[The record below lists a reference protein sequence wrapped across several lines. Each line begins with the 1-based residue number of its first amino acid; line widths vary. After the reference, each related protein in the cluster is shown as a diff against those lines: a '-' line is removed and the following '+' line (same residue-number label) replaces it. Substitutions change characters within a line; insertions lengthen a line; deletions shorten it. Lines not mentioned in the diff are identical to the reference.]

1 MRAYF
6 KQLYEPAPWLPF
18 PCGSP
23 GSLPER
29 ASPAWGNQR
38 ARSRSAKRLLTA
50 PYPQRPEGIPQNE
63 SRAGRPDH
71 GAAGDSPA
79 VAFYPGGVIR
89 SGAAQE
95 RRGAADPLAGR
106 PFGGGPFP
114 QPGRGT
120 ERLYFS
126 TSLLNRFISPVVL
139 ALDQNERSMWPALW
153 PNDLVLLDRSPIERR
168 RPDFEHVYALSWAGE
183 GWVGRC
189 RVVGGALVVVV
200 DNARQAHSL
209 HGPVP
214 LERKEVLDIVRGKIV
229 WVGRE
234 LDVV

>member
-1 MRAYF
+1 MN
-6 KQLYEPAPWLPF
+6 APLGF
-18 PCGSP
+18 R
-23 GSLPER
+23 SLAARLTRYLNELVRRGEISER
-29 ASPAWGNQR
+29 GL
-38 ARSRSAKRLLTA
+38 ARLSGYSQPHIHNVLKGARKMNLELADQIMELL
-50 PYPQRPEGIPQNE
+50 GIPLLSLFTQE
-63 SRAGRPDH
+63 EL
-71 GAAGDSPA
+71 
-79 VAFYPGGVIR
+79 
-89 SGAAQE
+89 SGLAPP
-95 RRGAADPLAGR
+95 RRGEALPIPLLDG
-106 PFGGGPFP
+106 PLGGGNPFP
-114 QPGRGT
+114 QPGRGAA
-120 ERLYFS
+120 RLYFS
-126 TSLLNRFISPVVL
+126 TSLLNRLISPVVL

-229 WVGRE
+229 WVGRD

>member
-1 MRAYF
+1 MN
-6 KQLYEPAPWLPF
+6 APLGFRSLAARLARYLNELVRRGEISERGLARLSGYSQPHIHNVLKGARKMNPELADQIMELLGIPLLSLFAQEELSGLAPPRRGEALPIPLLDGPLGGGNPF
-18 PCGSP
+18 PEP
-23 GSLPER
+23 G
-29 ASPAWGNQR
+29 
-38 ARSRSAKRLLTA
+38 
-50 PYPQRPEGIPQNE
+50 
-63 SRAGRPDH
+63 
-71 GAAGDSPA
+71 
-79 VAFYPGGVIR
+79 
-89 SGAAQE
+89 
-95 RRGAADPLAGR
+95 RGAA
-106 PFGGGPFP
+106 
-114 QPGRGT
+114 
-120 ERLYFS
+120 RLYFS
-126 TSLLNRFISPVVL
+126 TSLLNRLISPVVL

-153 PNDLVLLDRSPIERR
+153 PNDLVLLDGSPIERR

-214 LERKEVLDIVRGKIV
+214 LERKEMFDIVRGKIV